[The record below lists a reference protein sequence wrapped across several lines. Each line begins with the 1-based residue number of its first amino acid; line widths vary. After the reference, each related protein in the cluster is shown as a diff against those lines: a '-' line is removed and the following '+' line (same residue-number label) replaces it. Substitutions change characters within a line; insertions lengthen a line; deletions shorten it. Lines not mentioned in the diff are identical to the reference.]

1 MEPSQC
7 LRKKTTE
14 ATNHC
19 EWKHSMKFWL
29 SSLWIRRK
37 SCLKSCWKV
46 FVLNVNWAQCLWEPG
61 FDLQAHTHTQTKRY
75 VLTMCS
81 WSHCAWVS
89 MWLIHLLSVSSIKWQ
104 LHLYLALRVVRI
116 SWQPRW
122 ELLSKV
128 LEFTTA
134 FKNRYCIIYLFLPC
148 ILNFGFIN
156 LRRIAGFWNR
166 SIL

>member
-1 MEPSQC
+1 VSESTAWSFDWVLFESEENHAWSHVERYSCWMWTEPS
-7 LRKKTTE
+7 
-14 ATNHC
+14 AC
-19 EWKHSMKFWL
+19 E
-29 SSLWIRRK
+29 SLGLISKR
-37 SCLKSCWKV
+37 
-46 FVLNVNWAQCLWEPG
+46 
-61 FDLQAHTHTQTKRY
+61 THTQTKRY
-75 VLTMCS
+75 MLTMCS